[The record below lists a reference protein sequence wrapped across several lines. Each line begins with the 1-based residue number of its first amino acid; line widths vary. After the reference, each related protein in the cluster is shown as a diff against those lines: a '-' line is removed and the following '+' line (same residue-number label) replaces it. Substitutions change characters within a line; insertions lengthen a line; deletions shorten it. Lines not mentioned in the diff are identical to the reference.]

1 MAVQPD
7 EPTTTA
13 TTDLNERVSGT
24 LLILSRL
31 DDIRREQD
39 HLRDDFSSLRQEFA
53 AVRQDFS
60 ALRQEV
66 KQDLASLRLEV
77 KQDLM
82 AQRQEFSQEI
92 SALRYW
98 SWGSIVAV
106 LVGVIAVILRTP

>member
-1 MAVQPD
+1 MAVPPD
-7 EPTTTA
+7 DPTTTA

-53 AVRQDFS
+53 AVRQE
-60 ALRQEV
+60 L

>member
-1 MAVQPD
+1 MAVNPD
-7 EPTTTA
+7 DPTTLAA
-13 TTDLNERVSGT
+13 TDPNERVSGT

-31 DDIRREQD
+31 DDIRHEQD
-39 HLRDDFSSLRQEFA
+39 HLRDDFSGLRQDFSA
-53 AVRQDFS
+53 LRQDFS

-66 KQDLASLRLEV
+66 KQDLASFRLEV

-82 AQRQEFSQEI
+82 AQRQEFSHAI